1 MEKRQRIQKYKVY
14 FPYLIILHF
23 LWLFSIF
30 THKKIQMQFLKNTKY
45 EKNTN
50 QKNHKYKM
58 QKIRTQNFKSTKYKK
73 NTQIQK
79 WAREPTPCS
88 FWKART
94 NLQNNCKANL
104 LYFLNPAIQIL
115 YFWIVFLFLYRRPF
129 CSQRRLL
136 KINAQPS
143 IIVHTRL
150 THSQS
155 IIVHT
160 NNCTTVVARSQ
171 A

>member
-1 MEKRQRIQKYKVY
+1 MEKRQKIQKYKVY
-14 FPYLIILHF
+14 FPYLFCIFCDYFLFLH
-23 LWLFSIF
+23 
-30 THKKIQMQFLKNTKY
+30 T
-45 EKNTN
+45 KNTN
-50 QKNHKYKM
+50 AISQKYKVRKKYEPKNNKYKM

-88 FWKART
+88 FWQART

-104 LYFLNPAIQIL
+104 LYFPNPAIQIL